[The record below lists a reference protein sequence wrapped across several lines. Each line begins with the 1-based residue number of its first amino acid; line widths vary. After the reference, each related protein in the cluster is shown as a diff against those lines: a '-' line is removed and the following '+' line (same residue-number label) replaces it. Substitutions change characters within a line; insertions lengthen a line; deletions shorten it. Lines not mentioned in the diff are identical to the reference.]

1 MSSSSSSIDSISDPR
16 LESLAYLEKHKL
28 MRLFDILGAKLVYD
42 KPDDPNAYLLT
53 ELNKIVGMVSRKQPV
68 LLFSEQDINTMFTV
82 FDITNKGHLNQAQ
95 YTKALNAV
103 GISQPYLKR
112 PVGDQIDRKTFVTS
126 M

>member
-1 MSSSSSSIDSISDPR
+1 MSSIAITDPR
-16 LESLAYLEKHKL
+16 KDAIEYLEKHKL

-42 KPDDPNAYLLT
+42 KPEDPNAYLLA
-53 ELNKIVGMVSRKQPV
+53 ELNKVVGMVSRKQPV

-82 FDITNKGHLNQAQ
+82 FDITNRGYLNQAQ

-103 GISQPYLKR
+103 GINQPYLKR
-112 PVGDQIDRKTFVTS
+112 PIGDQIDRKTFVTS

>member
-1 MSSSSSSIDSISDPR
+1 MDPR
-16 LESLAYLEKHKL
+16 AEAYEYLEKHKL
-28 MRLFDILGAKLVYD
+28 MRLFDILGAKVVYD
-42 KPDDPNAYLLT
+42 KPDDVNAYLVS
-53 ELNKIVGMVSRKQPV
+53 ELNKVLGMVARKQPV

-82 FDITNKGHLNQAQ
+82 FDITNKGYLNQAQ